1 MVLAQIDFYKNEIHE
16 MTKTYFQEL
25 RSENTRVAY
34 EKDWNR
40 FLKKIF
46 KKESSTITK
55 EELETIDYETIIYFR
70 NILKLA
76 NSSINR
82 NVNTVKSVLTYLKA
96 RKAINIDLTFFDI
109 VKPLV
114 QQTQEIPHMPISV
127 VHEYIEEAKK
137 ERFNGELKANLI
149 KFAVDTG
156 LRLQEIL
163 NIKLDDFQ
171 KGENCYYVSGF
182 GKGNKK
188 YRDKISIELYEAL
201 MRTYTINLEQRMFH
215 PLSEKNVKDMMI
227 RIRKNLGYEKENYS
241 FHSLRKTSITY
252 AHDMSGSL
260 LTAQRKANHS
270 SPATTNIYI
279 EDRDLEM
286 TGYFSTKNVNPN
298 LFKEVMHEELIQA
311 LEDMPSEFLQILNNK
326 LQNK

>member
-1 MVLAQIDFYKNEIHE
+1 MVLAQIEFYQNEISK
-16 MTKTYFQEL
+16 MIKTYFEEL
-25 RSENTRVAY
+25 NSENTRKAY
-34 EKDWNR
+34 ENDWNR
-40 FLKKIF
+40 FLKTIF
-46 KKESSTITK
+46 NKNSNTITK
-55 EELETIDYETIIYFR
+55 EELEKVDYETIIYFR
-70 NILKLA
+70 RNLKLA

-82 NVNTVKSVLTYLKA
+82 SVNTVKSVLTYLNA

-109 VKPLV
+109 IKPLV
-114 QQTQEIPHMPISV
+114 QQTQEIPHMPINV
-127 VHEYIEEAKK
+127 VHEYVEEAKK

-156 LRLQEIL
+156 LRLQEVL

-171 KGENCYYVSGF
+171 KGENCYFVSGF

-201 MRTYTINLEQRMFH
+201 MRTYTINLDQRMFH

-270 SPATTNIYI
+270 NPATTNIYI
-279 EDRDLEM
+279 ENRDLEM
-286 TGYFSTKNVNPN
+286 TGYYSTKNVNPN
-298 LFKEVMHEELIQA
+298 LFKEVMHEDLIEA
-311 LEDMPSEFLQILNNK
+311 LEEMPNEFLQILNNK